1 MKDPIRA
8 FTLSDAVLF
17 VVFAVTY
24 AQMRSTPLISAAEKG
39 HIETVR
45 LLLDSGAHI
54 HGFDRVS

>member
-24 AQMRSTPLISAAEKG
+24 AQVCSTPLISAAEKG
-39 HIETVR
+39 HVETVR
-45 LLLDSGAHI
+45 LLLERNADVD
-54 HGFDRVS
+54 GFDRVS